1 MYSEMAFTPHASVA
15 AKESLKSLTGVTL
28 CLAAGCKVKHASD
41 FVEGSKTFLRH
52 ERPCPAI
59 NFPTFSLRLLQH
71 LPTAHAKLP
80 TCCAPNTKPLRVG
93 MPAAQQHEW
102 MLAGSLP
109 VLLE

>member
-1 MYSEMAFTPHASVA
+1 MPSTRVA
-15 AKESLKSLTGVTL
+15 HV
-28 CLAAGCKVKHASD
+28 V
-41 FVEGSKTFLRH
+41 
-52 ERPCPAI
+52 
-59 NFPTFSLRLLQH
+59 RLLQH
-71 LPTAHAKLP
+71 LPTAHQKLP